1 MGENISKEEL
11 NKLFGLFHLDI
22 RSSQRELE
30 IAYDVLT
37 ANKDVSQEYMSA
49 YRKAF
54 EYLMLNHFKSEGGN
68 LTINKEDY
76 YTEEEHCKN
85 ILKNLPQPVKEGLQ
99 AVQKEVNLSDKARA
113 LLAVQKV
120 NLPMFFNAIKKDCS
134 DFFGFKFWT
143 KRQMSNIL
151 NECMMNTLVYQDVVF
166 SFTCKFQYEKNELW
180 SFLKNISKYY
190 SSNEHLCK
198 KFQIDKTNLGVTGMA
213 ILESDL
219 ISNLAETLEHK
230 AEALDCSFSLRTGI

>member
-11 NKLFGLFHLDI
+11 SKLFGLFHLDI

-37 ANKDVSQEYMSA
+37 ANKDVSQECMKA
-49 YRKAF
+49 YRNTF
-54 EYLMLNHFKSEGGN
+54 EYLMLNHFKNQGTK
-68 LTINKEDY
+68 LDINKEDC
-76 YTEEEHCKN
+76 YTEEEHYKN

-99 AVQKEVNLSDKARA
+99 AVQKEVNLSEKARV

-143 KRQMSNIL
+143 KKQMSNIL
-151 NECMMNTLVYQDVVF
+151 SECMMNTLVYQDVIF
-166 SFTCKFQYEKNELW
+166 SFTCKFNYEKDELW

-190 SSNEHLCK
+190 SSDKHLCK
-198 KFQIDKTNLGVTGMA
+198 KFQIDKTDLGVTGMA

-219 ISNLAETLEHK
+219 INNLAETLEHK
-230 AEALDCSFSLRTGI
+230 AEALDCSFSFRTGV